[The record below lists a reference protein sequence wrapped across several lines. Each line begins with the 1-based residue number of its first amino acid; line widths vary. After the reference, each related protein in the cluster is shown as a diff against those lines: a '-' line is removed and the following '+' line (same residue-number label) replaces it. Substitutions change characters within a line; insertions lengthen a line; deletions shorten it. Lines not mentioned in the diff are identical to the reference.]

1 MVNLPAP
8 HLSTMNNEQFRRLLL
23 DNNRSSKSTSASPTG
38 FSRTG
43 KHGAASPQGG
53 SDSGGQTPKPAQALL
68 GSRMRS
74 SIPMTPRTLTA
85 PNFASQLAE
94 YRRERDGKPPPN
106 KKFKSSAAP
115 KGTKLPAGYED
126 RAAARL
132 RESEDAK
139 SAERE
144 AKLKELEEKFK
155 EGLIDEETLTRSRR
169 ELGVGGDLSST
180 HMVKGLDWDLLRRI
194 KAGEDVERTK
204 EGKKDEEGDEGAAAD
219 NEPEEEVDVDEEFDK
234 VLEQKGGDAL
244 PSAPKEK
251 EKKRGNMAPPPAPTQ
266 TQRKTR
272 DEILRELKASRAAA
286 SAPAAAQAPESVLSA
301 RFKKI
306 GDTKPEKKRFIEQA
320 ENGRRR
326 EVLLI
331 TDAEGKTKRKTR
343 WLDKA
348 GTTAPATATATA
360 GDPVPEKEKETKPK
374 PLGMEVPADVAAKIK
389 AAQQTAEEEDDD
401 IFEGVGADYNPL
413 GGDGS
418 EDSSESDEE
427 EGDVAE
433 GDVAAGSKSRQDL
446 GKEKKA
452 GEPTTEAARTEP
464 ARRRNYFATSSTG
477 KEAEQV
483 ESDRHRTNPLTKDP
497 TILAALKRAAALRQA
512 AEGSD
517 HIADDEEGVDK
528 ETLLRRKRFLE
539 EAQRREALDAMD
551 LDYGFGGSRIE
562 DDEDDEGVVLETE
575 RGGSK
580 RKRGPKKRKG
590 NKDSAA
596 DVLGVLEGRKN
607 K

>member
-1 MVNLPAP
+1 
-8 HLSTMNNEQFRRLLL
+8 MNNEQFRRLLL

-38 FSRTG
+38 FSHAG

-115 KGTKLPAGYED
+115 KGTKLPVGYED

-144 AKLKELEEKFK
+144 AELKGLEEKFK

-204 EGKKDEEGDEGAAAD
+204 EKRDEEGDGGAAAD
-219 NEPEEEVDVDEEFDK
+219 DEPEKEVDVDEEFDK
-234 VLEQKGGDAL
+234 VLEQKGGESL
-244 PSAPKEK
+244 PSAPKGK

-286 SAPAAAQAPESVLSA
+286 SAPAAAQAPESVLGA

-306 GDTKPEKKRFIEQA
+306 GDTKPEKKRFIEQD

-331 TDAEGKTKRKTR
+331 TDADGKTKRKTR

-360 GDPVPEKEKETKPK
+360 GDPVSEKEKESKPK

-389 AAQQTAEEEDDD
+389 AAQTAEEEDDD

-427 EGDVAE
+427 EGDVAAE
-433 GDVAAGSKSRQDL
+433 VKSRQEL
-446 GKEKKA
+446 GKEKTTE
-452 GEPTTEAARTEP
+452 EPTMEAARTEP
-464 ARRRNYFATSSTG
+464 ARPRNYFATGSTG

-562 DDEDDEGVVLETE
+562 DDEDDEGIVLESE
-575 RGGSK
+575 RGGNK

>member
-1 MVNLPAP
+1 
-8 HLSTMNNEQFRRLLL
+8 MNNEQFRRLLL
-23 DNNRSSKSTSASPTG
+23 DNNQPSKPKSASPTG
-38 FSRTG
+38 HSPQG
-43 KHGAASPQGG
+43 KYGTASPQSG
-53 SDSGGQTPKPAQALL
+53 SGSGGQTPKPAQTLL

-74 SIPMTPRTLTA
+74 SIPMTPRTLTT

-94 YRRERDGKPPPN
+94 YRRQRDGNPPPN

-132 RESEDAK
+132 RESEEIN

-144 AKLKELEEKFK
+144 EKLKELEEKFK
-155 EGLIDEETLTRSRR
+155 QGLINEETFTRSRR
-169 ELGVGGDLSST
+169 GLGIGGDLSST

-204 EGKKDEEGDEGAAAD
+204 EQGRKDEEGDGGAAAA
-219 NEPEEEVDVDEEFDK
+219 NEAEEEVDVDEEFDK
-234 VLEQKGGDAL
+234 VLEKKECEIL

-251 EKKRGNMAPPPAPTQ
+251 EKKRGNMAQPPAPAPAQ

-286 SAPAAAQAPESVLSA
+286 SAPAAATKPESVLGA

-306 GDTKPEKKRFIEQA
+306 VDTKPEKKRFIEQD

-331 TDAEGKTKRKTR
+331 TDADGKTKRKTR
-343 WLDKA
+343 WLDKP
-348 GTTAPATATATA
+348 GTTAPTAATASA
-360 GDPVPEKEKETKPK
+360 PVPEKEKEAKPK

-389 AAQQTAEEEDDD
+389 AAQQNVEEDDDD

-418 EDSSESDEE
+418 DEDSSDSEDSEVAIKTKSQQEPRQKERAGESST
-427 EGDVAE
+427 
-433 GDVAAGSKSRQDL
+433 VAAK
-446 GKEKKA
+446 
-452 GEPTTEAARTEP
+452 P
-464 ARRRNYFATSSTG
+464 RNYFATTG
-477 KEAEQV
+477 REAEPV
-483 ESDRHRTNPLTKDP
+483 ESDRDRTNPLTKDP
-497 TILAALKRAAALRQA
+497 TILAALKRAAALQQA
-512 AEGSD
+512 ADGSGNV
-517 HIADDEEGVDK
+517 AGEEEEVDK
-528 ETLLRRKRFLE
+528 KTLLRRKKFLE
-539 EAQRREALDAMD
+539 EAQRQEALDAMD

-562 DDEDDEGVVLETE
+562 DDEDDEGVLLEME
-575 RGGSK
+575 RGGNK

-590 NKDSAA
+590 DKDSAA
-596 DVLGVLEGRKN
+596 DVLGVLEGRRK

>member
-1 MVNLPAP
+1 
-8 HLSTMNNEQFRRLLL
+8 MNNEQFRRLLF
-23 DNNRSSKSTSASPTG
+23 DNNQPSKPNSASPTG
-38 FSRTG
+38 HSPTG
-43 KHGAASPQGG
+43 KHGATSPQV
-53 SDSGGQTPKPAQALL
+53 DSGNGGQTPKPAQALL

-132 RESEDAK
+132 RASEDAK

-144 AKLKELEEKFK
+144 EKLKELEERFK
-155 EGLIDEETLTRSRR
+155 RGLIDEETFTKLRKQ
-169 ELGVGGDLSST
+169 LGVGGDLRST

-204 EGKKDEEGDEGAAAD
+204 DGKKDEEG
-219 NEPEEEVDVDEEFDK
+219 NEEASAVNEAEEEVDVDQEFDK
-234 VLEQKGGDAL
+234 VLEKKESEVL

-251 EKKRGNMAPPPAPTQ
+251 EKKRGNMAPAPAQ
-266 TQRKTR
+266 TRRKTR
-272 DEILRELKASRAAA
+272 DEIIRELKSSRAAA
-286 SAPAAAQAPESVLSA
+286 SVPAAAPAPESVLGA
-301 RFKKI
+301 RFKKF
-306 GDTKPEKKRFIEQA
+306 GDTKPEKKRFIEED

-331 TDAEGKTKRKTR
+331 TDADGKTKRKTR
-343 WLDKA
+343 WLDKP
-348 GTTAPATATATA
+348 GTTAPTAATTSA
-360 GDPVPEKEKETKPK
+360 PIPEKEKAAKPK

-389 AAQQTAEEEDDD
+389 AAQQNVEEDDDD
-401 IFEGVGADYNPL
+401 IFEGVGADYDPL
-413 GGDGS
+413 GGGGSDEDSSGS
-418 EDSSESDEE
+418 EDGEVATKTESHQEPRK
-427 EGDVAE
+427 AE
-433 GDVAAGSKSRQDL
+433 TAGESTPVAARS
-446 GKEKKA
+446 
-452 GEPTTEAARTEP
+452 
-464 ARRRNYFATSSTG
+464 RNYFATSTTG

-483 ESDRHRTNPLTKDP
+483 ESDRDRTNPLTKDP

-512 AEGSD
+512 ADGSD
-517 HIADDEEGVDK
+517 HVADDEEGVDR
-528 ETLLRRKRFLE
+528 ETLLRRKKFLE

-551 LDYGFGGSRIE
+551 LDYGFGGSRVE
-562 DDEDDEGVVLETE
+562 DDEDDEGVLLEME
-575 RGGSK
+575 RGGNK

-590 NKDSAA
+590 DKDSAA
-596 DVLGVLEGRKN
+596 DVLGVLEGRK

>member
-1 MVNLPAP
+1 
-8 HLSTMNNEQFRRLLL
+8 MNNEQFRRLLFD
-23 DNNRSSKSTSASPTG
+23 DNQSSKPKSASLAGHSPTG
-38 FSRTG
+38 
-43 KHGAASPQGG
+43 KYGADSPQSG
-53 SDSGGQTPKPAQALL
+53 SGSGGQTPKPAQALL

-85 PNFASQLAE
+85 PNFVSQLAE
-94 YRRERDGKPPPN
+94 YRRERDANPPS
-106 KKFKSSAAP
+106 KKRFKSSAAP

-132 RESEDAK
+132 RESEDIK
-139 SAERE
+139 SGERE
-144 AKLKELEEKFK
+144 EKLKELEERFK
-155 EGLIDEETLTRSRR
+155 RGLIDEETFRSIRR
-169 ELGVGGDLSST
+169 ELGIGGDLSST

-194 KAGEDVERTK
+194 KAGVDVERT
-204 EGKKDEEGDEGAAAD
+204 EEQSQKDEDGGGGAATA
-219 NEPEEEVDVDEEFDK
+219 NRAEEEVDVDEEFDK
-234 VLEQKGGDAL
+234 VLENKEGEVL

-251 EKKRGNMAPPPAPTQ
+251 EKKRGNMVPGAAPAQ

-286 SAPAAAQAPESVLSA
+286 SAPAAAPAPESVLGA

-306 GDTKPEKKRFIEQA
+306 GDTKPEKKRFIEQD
-320 ENGRRR
+320 EDGRRR

-331 TDAEGKTKRKTR
+331 TDADGKTKRKTR
-343 WLDKA
+343 WLDKPA
-348 GTTAPATATATA
+348 TTAPTAATASA
-360 GDPVPEKEKETKPK
+360 PVPEKEKEAKPK

-389 AAQQTAEEEDDD
+389 AAQQTVEEEDDD

-418 EDSSESDEE
+418 DEDSSESEDGEVATNTKSQKEPRKEE
-427 EGDVAE
+427 TARKSST
-433 GDVAAGSKSRQDL
+433 VAAR
-446 GKEKKA
+446 
-452 GEPTTEAARTEP
+452 P
-464 ARRRNYFATSSTG
+464 RNYFATSTTG

-483 ESDRHRTNPLTKDP
+483 ESGRDRTNPLTKDP

-512 AEGSD
+512 ADGSD
-517 HIADDEEGVDK
+517 HVADDEGVDE
-528 ETLLRRKRFLE
+528 ETLLRRKKFLE

-562 DDEDDEGVVLETE
+562 DDDDDEGVQLEME
-575 RGGSK
+575 RGGNK

-590 NKDSAA
+590 DKDSAA
-596 DVLGVLEGRKN
+596 DVLGVLEGRK
-607 K
+607 KK

>member
-1 MVNLPAP
+1 
-8 HLSTMNNEQFRRLLL
+8 MNNEQFRRLLL
-23 DNNRSSKSTSASPTG
+23 DNNRSSKPKSASPTG
-38 FSRTG
+38 YSPTG

-53 SDSGGQTPKPAQALL
+53 SDSGGQTPKPAPALL

-106 KKFKSSAAP
+106 KKFKSPAAP
-115 KGTKLPAGYED
+115 KGTKLPVGYED

-144 AKLKELEEKFK
+144 AKLKELEERFK
-155 EGLIDEETLTRSRR
+155 KGLINEETFMRLRK

-194 KAGEDVERTK
+194 KAGEDVERSK
-204 EGKKDEEGDEGAAAD
+204 EDKKDEERDGDAAAD
-219 NEPEEEVDVDEEFDK
+219 NEPEKEVDVDEELDK
-234 VLEQKGGDAL
+234 VLEPKEGEAL

-266 TQRKTR
+266 PQRKTR

-286 SAPAAAQAPESVLSA
+286 SASAATQAPESVLGA

-306 GDTKPEKKRFIEQA
+306 GDTKPEKKRFFEQD
-320 ENGRRR
+320 ESGRRK

-331 TDAEGKTKRKTR
+331 TDAEGKTKRKIR

-360 GDPVPEKEKETKPK
+360 TAAAGDPVPEKETKPK
-374 PLGMEVPADVAAKIK
+374 PLGMDVPADIAAKIK
-389 AAQQTAEEEDDD
+389 AAQQNAEEEDDD

-427 EGDVAE
+427 D
-433 GDVAAGSKSRQDL
+433 GDVAAEVKSRQEP
-446 GKEKKA
+446 GKEKTA
-452 GEPTTEAARTEP
+452 EDLTRDSTTEVARTEAARP
-464 ARRRNYFATSSTG
+464 RNYFATSSTG

-483 ESDRHRTNPLTKDP
+483 ESDRNRTNPLTKDP
-497 TILAALKRAAALRQA
+497 TILAALKRAASLQQA
-512 AEGSD
+512 ADGSD
-517 HIADDEEGVDK
+517 HIAGDEGVDK

-551 LDYGFGGSRIE
+551 LDYGFGSSRIE
-562 DDEDDEGVVLETE
+562 DDEDDEGIVLETG
-575 RGGSK
+575 RGGNK

-596 DVLGVLEGRKN
+596 DVLGVLEGRK
-607 K
+607 KK

>member
-1 MVNLPAP
+1 
-8 HLSTMNNEQFRRLLL
+8 MNNEQFRRLLF
-23 DNNRSSKSTSASPTG
+23 DNNRSSKPNSASPTG
-38 FSRTG
+38 YSHAG

-94 YRRERDGKPPPN
+94 YRRERDGNPPPN

-115 KGTKLPAGYED
+115 KGTKLPVGYED

-144 AKLKELEEKFK
+144 AKLKELEERFK
-155 EGLIDEETLTRSRR
+155 KALIDEETFTRLRK
-169 ELGVGGDLSST
+169 ELGIGGDLSST
-180 HMVKGLDWDLLRRI
+180 HMVKGLDWDLLRKV
-194 KAGEDVERTK
+194 KAGDDVERTK
-204 EGKKDEEGDEGAAAD
+204 EEGKKDGEGDREAAAG
-219 NEPEEEVDVDEEFDK
+219 NESEKEVDVDEDFDK
-234 VLEQKGGDAL
+234 VLEQKGGEVL

-251 EKKRGNMAPPPAPTQ
+251 EKKKGNMAPPPAPTQ

-286 SAPAAAQAPESVLSA
+286 SASTAAQAPESVLGA

-306 GDTKPEKKRFIEQA
+306 GDTKPEKKRFIEQD
-320 ENGRRR
+320 ESGRRR

-348 GTTAPATATATA
+348 GTTAPATATA

-374 PLGMEVPADVAAKIK
+374 PLGMDVPADVAAKIK
-389 AAQQTAEEEDDD
+389 AAQQNTEEEDDD
-401 IFEGVGADYNPL
+401 IFAGVGADYNPL

-418 EDSSESDEE
+418 EDSSESEEE
-427 EGDVAE
+427 EGDVAAE
-433 GDVAAGSKSRQDL
+433 LKSRLEL
-446 GKEKKA
+446 GKEKTA
-452 GEPTTEAARTEP
+452 GESTTAAARTEAARP
-464 ARRRNYFATSSTG
+464 RNYFATSSTG

-483 ESDRHRTNPLTKDP
+483 ESDCKRTNPLTKDP

-512 AEGSD
+512 ADGSD

-551 LDYGFGGSRIE
+551 LDYGFGGSRNE
-562 DDEDDEGVVLETE
+562 DDEDDEGTVLETE
-575 RGGSK
+575 RGGNK

-590 NKDSAA
+590 DKDRAA
-596 DVLGVLEGRKN
+596 DVLGVLEARK